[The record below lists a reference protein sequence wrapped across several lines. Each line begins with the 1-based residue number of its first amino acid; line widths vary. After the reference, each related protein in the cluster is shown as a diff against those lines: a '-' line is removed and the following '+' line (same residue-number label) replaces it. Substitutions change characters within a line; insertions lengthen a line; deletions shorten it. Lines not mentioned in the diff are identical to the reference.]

1 MEGGSEKTEEM
12 GLKKMEPDQP
22 PLEFEIKKQL
32 LGEDI
37 RANFQM
43 KPRAVSF
50 IFSIPNMAVS

>member
-1 MEGGSEKTEEM
+1 
-12 GLKKMEPDQP
+12 MEPDQP

-37 RANFQM
+37 RANNFQM

-50 IFSIPNMAVS
+50 IFFPTEYGGFIILCHF